1 MKQIESNRP
10 TVDAA
15 GLFSLSIK
23 FLLHICQ
30 YFFQLYERH
39 LTETQG
45 GFCPSEP
52 GRRTIYRLSNE
63 FCQESWRWPFF
74 IRKGIITGTNPANS
88 LIYFP

>member
-45 GFCPSEP
+45 GFFHRNQAEGQFTDYQMS
-52 GRRTIYRLSNE
+52 
-63 FCQESWRWPFF
+63 FF
-74 IRKGIITGTNPANS
+74 KKVADGLFLLEKELLLA
-88 LIYFP
+88 LILLIV